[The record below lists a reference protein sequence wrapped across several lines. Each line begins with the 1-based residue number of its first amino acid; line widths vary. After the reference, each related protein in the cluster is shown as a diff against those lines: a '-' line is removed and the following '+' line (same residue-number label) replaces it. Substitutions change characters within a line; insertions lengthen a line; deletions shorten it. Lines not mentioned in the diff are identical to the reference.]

1 MLNPELWAEG
11 AIAMVIGM
19 GIVFSFLVLL
29 VFAMLI
35 MTKCVAF
42 VNKICPV
49 PVAESKKTAKVSAS
63 DDSEV
68 ATAIAIA
75 YSKM

>member
-1 MLNPELWAEG
+1 MLESSLWATG
-11 AIAMVIGM
+11 LTTMVVGM

-29 VFAMLI
+29 IFAMLI

-49 PVAESKKTAKVSAS
+49 AVAESKKTAKVSAS

-68 ATAIAIA
+68 AAAIAIA